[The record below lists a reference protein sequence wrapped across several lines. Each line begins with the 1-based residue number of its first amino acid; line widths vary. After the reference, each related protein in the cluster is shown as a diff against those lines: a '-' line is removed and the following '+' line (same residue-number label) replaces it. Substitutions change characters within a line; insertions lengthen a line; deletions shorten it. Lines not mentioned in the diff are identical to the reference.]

1 VQEGTSSNPSP
12 ATPPAVKRRDI
23 LTLDI
28 ERLAYGGAGIARY
41 QDLVIFVEQALPG
54 QQVQVCISKKK
65 KNFAEARLLTVI
77 KPSPLQLQPVCRHF
91 GPCGGCALQNL
102 AYAAQVEEK
111 ARQVAESLKHLGGFP
126 DVVLEPALGSP
137 EQFFYRNKMEFSF
150 SEHRYVPQEEL
161 NRSLPIEP
169 GLFLGLHAKGF
180 YNKVIDLQE
189 CHLLAP
195 LSNDLVATVRR
206 FALHSGEAVFN
217 AQTGAGL
224 WRFLVIRHAKHT
236 GEWLV
241 NLVASEY
248 KEKLAQQFRDE
259 MVERFPQ
266 ITSLLY
272 STTRSRAGVAFS
284 EKEHLLHGR
293 SFIRETIGPLGFNI
307 SGNSFF
313 QTNSLQTERLYA
325 VVKEWAAVQPHE
337 TVFDLYCGAGTI
349 SLTVA
354 PQAKRVIGFE
364 SVAAAVADARRNA
377 SENHIQNCDF
387 VLGDLRDQL
396 DDTAA
401 ITGAWG
407 SADVMIIDPPRAGMH
422 PKTVQ
427 AILRLQP
434 KRIVHV
440 SCNPTSLARDLKL
453 LCEGGYRLGRVKPV
467 DMFPHTT
474 HIEVVAELKR

>member
-1 VQEGTSSNPSP
+1 MQEGTSSNPSP
-12 ATPPAVKRRDI
+12 ASAVKRRDI
-23 LTLDI
+23 LTLDVD
-28 ERLAYGGAGIARY
+28 RLAYGGAGIARY
-41 QDLVIFVEQALPG
+41 QDLVVFVEQALPG
-54 QQVQVCISKKK
+54 QRVQVCISKKK
-65 KNFAEARLLTVI
+65 KNFAEARLLAVI
-77 KPSPLQLQPVCRHF
+77 KPSIFQQQPVCRHF

-102 AYAAQVEEK
+102 TYAAQVEEK

-126 DVVLEPALGSP
+126 DVVLEPALESP

-161 NRSLPIEP
+161 NQGLTTEP

-180 YNKVIDLQE
+180 YNKVIDLEE

-195 LSNDLVATVRR
+195 LSNDLLAAVRR
-206 FALHSGEAVFN
+206 FALASGEAVFN
-217 AQTGAGL
+217 AQTGVGL

-241 NLVASEY
+241 NLVTSEY
-248 KEKLAQQFRDE
+248 NEKLAQRFRNE

-284 EKEHLLHGR
+284 EKEYLLHGR
-293 SFIRETIGPLGFNI
+293 SFIRETIGPLRFNI

-354 PQAKRVIGFE
+354 NQAKRVIGFE
-364 SVAAAVADARRNA
+364 SVAAAVDDARRNA
-377 SENHIQNCDF
+377 LENHIDNCDF

-401 ITGAWG
+401 ITSAWG

-422 PKTVQ
+422 AKTVE

-474 HIEVVAELKR
+474 HIEIVAELNR

>member
-1 VQEGTSSNPSP
+1 VQEGTSSNPLP
-12 ATPPAVKRRDI
+12 ASAVKRRDI
-23 LTLDI
+23 LTLNID
-28 ERLAYGGAGIARY
+28 RLAYGGAGVARY

-65 KNFAEARLLTVI
+65 KNFAEARLLAVI
-77 KPSPLQLQPVCRHF
+77 KPSPVQRQPVCRHF

-102 AYAAQVEEK
+102 SYTAQVEEK
-111 ARQVAESLKHLGGFP
+111 TRQVAESLKHLGGFP

-150 SEHRYVPQEEL
+150 SEYRYVPQEEL
-161 NRSLPIEP
+161 NLGLMAEP

-195 LSNDLVATVRR
+195 LSNDLVAAVRR
-206 FALHSGEAVFN
+206 FALASGKTVFN

-224 WRFLVIRHAKHT
+224 WRFLVIRHAKHS

-248 KEKLAQQFRDE
+248 DGELAQRFKHE

-266 ITSLLY
+266 ITSLLF

-284 EKEHLLHGR
+284 EKEYLLHGR

-307 SGNSFF
+307 SSNSFF

-325 VVKEWAAVQPHE
+325 VVKEWAAVQAHE

-354 PQAKRVIGFE
+354 SQAKRVIGFE

-377 SENHIQNCDF
+377 LENHIDNCDF

-401 ITGAWG
+401 VTSAWG
-407 SADVMIIDPPRAGMH
+407 SVDVMIIDPPRAGMH
-422 PKTVQ
+422 RKTVQ

-434 KRIVHV
+434 KRIIHV

-474 HIEVVAELKR
+474 HIEIVAELTR